1 LKTQKR
7 DLFDIKTGKRQDEE
21 LEAGKKEGDMILT
34 QILLFIVVAM
44 MVVILYKLHSIKQ
57 HQSLKDVF
65 IDNFTPSHGSPKMVN
80 IPYEISKLRMELAPL
95 FYLPMA
101 SEAKDLKNLE
111 TFVDD
116 ENRMRNQIY
125 LRAEI
130 SEMEEHVKSHS
141 PSEPFLAS
149 DSLKEAL
156 KQWAIAVT
164 NRGRVDKLV
173 QEYKQRLINVVSG
186 NVFVEQAEKSLRKT
200 PSFVPGWLIMDED
213 KPGVEELCKQ
223 RAENWKAGKWLEH
236 LESLREFSKMKA
248 DSWE

>member
-1 LKTQKR
+1 
-7 DLFDIKTGKRQDEE
+7 
-21 LEAGKKEGDMILT
+21 MILT
-34 QILLFIVVAM
+34 QIILLILVAM
-44 MVVILYKLHSIKQ
+44 MVVILYKLHSMNQ
-57 HQSLKDVF
+57 NQWLKDVF
-65 IDNFTPSHGSPKMVN
+65 IDNATSAYGSPKIVN
-80 IPYEISKLRMELAPL
+80 IPYEISKLRSELAPL

-101 SEAKDLKNLE
+101 SEARDLKNLE

-130 SEMEEHVKSHS
+130 SEMEEYAKAFS
-141 PSEPFLAS
+141 PSEPFPAS

-156 KQWAIAVT
+156 REWAIAVT

-173 QEYKQRLINVVSG
+173 QEYKQRLMNVVSG

-200 PSFVPGWLIMDED
+200 PSFVSGWLIMDED

-248 DSWE
+248 DS